1 MHGVV
6 QFDSLT
12 VGQTKH
18 LVVVQ
23 HSVHILNPQRVHW
36 PVTHDPLMILT
47 RVLQSNGS
55 ASLSLPVLEFVSFV
69 CLFVGGSVGGCVGGW
84 VGCFACL
91 LDCFRCFF
99 LYNGILVPVRTS
111 FGLRRRSGKT

>member
-69 CLFVGGSVGGCVGGW
+69 CLFVGGSVGGSV
-84 VGCFACL
+84 AL
-91 LDCFRCFF
+91 LVYLTVSGVFF
-99 LYNGILVPVRTS
+99 LYNGILGPVRTS